1 MVNDNNKFSQLCR
14 PRHCGR
20 GDKKRNMNVVY
31 CTISKKEN
39 R

>member
-20 GDKKRNMNVVY
+20 GDKK
-31 CTISKKEN
+31 KKYECRLLYN
-39 R
+39 FKKGE